1 MSLCIAVMRRR
12 MNSLRFLIFTFGA
25 CFVCIIMVFQYVQFI
40 RVTTRF
46 QLPIT
51 CNESSLNTYQVL
63 VSSSFETVSPKL
75 KTNKETTDDISDFP
89 EPIFPIMLWNKY
101 ILNNPDLCNMAANIS
116 ILILVKTDP
125 LNFERR
131 KIIRDTWSNYTYFQ
145 HLGIIRTLF
154 LMGKV
159 QKAEVQQN
167 ISREFDDHLDILQ
180 GDFLD
185 TYRNLTNKGV
195 MGLRWITENCMQ
207 AKMVVEVDDD
217 IILDTYNLLQI
228 VYPKYQTKIRYILCN
243 IFMDGNAPIVRDV
256 KHKWYVKD
264 SELKSIGLLD
274 KKIYPPYC
282 SGFTVILA
290 TDLIPAMFGIA
301 HVTQFFWVDDVYMY
315 GLLPMKAGRI
325 DYYSLASNY
334 TFNYQDAM
342 KCFSSTSTCNILSV
356 AESKTHEMR
365 SVWTSIESYHSK
377 QQIPQKVK

>member
-1 MSLCIAVMRRR
+1 MSICCVMRRR
-12 MNSLRFLIFTFGA
+12 MYSLRFLIFTCV
-25 CFVCIIMVFQYVQFI
+25 CFVCVTMLIQYLQFE

-46 QLPIT
+46 QLPTT
-51 CNESSLNTYQVL
+51 CNESTSNTYEVL
-63 VSSSFETVSPKL
+63 ESSLLETLSPIGKA
-75 KTNKETTDDISDFP
+75 NKEIPGDITNVSK
-89 EPIFPIMLWNKY
+89 PIYPLMLWNKY
-101 ILNNPDLCNMAANIS
+101 ILNNPDLCNMVANIS
-116 ILILVKTDP
+116 VLIVVKTDP

-145 HLGIIRTLF
+145 HFGVIRTLF

-159 QKAEVQQN
+159 PKSEIQQN
-167 ISREFDDHLDILQ
+167 ISREFDENLDILQ

-207 AKMVVEVDDD
+207 AKMIVEVDDD
-217 IILDTYNLLQI
+217 IVLNTYSLLQI
-228 VYPKYQTKIRYILCN
+228 VYPNYVNKIRYILCN
-243 IFMDGNAPIVRDV
+243 IFMDGKAPIVRDV
-256 KHKWYVKD
+256 KHKWFVDD
-264 SELKSIGLLD
+264 SELKRIGLLD

-334 TFNYQDAM
+334 TFIYQDAM
-342 KCFSSTSTCNILSV
+342 KCFSSTSTCNVLSV
-356 AESKTHEMR
+356 AETKPNEMR
-365 SVWTSIESYHSK
+365 SVWNMIQSYHLK